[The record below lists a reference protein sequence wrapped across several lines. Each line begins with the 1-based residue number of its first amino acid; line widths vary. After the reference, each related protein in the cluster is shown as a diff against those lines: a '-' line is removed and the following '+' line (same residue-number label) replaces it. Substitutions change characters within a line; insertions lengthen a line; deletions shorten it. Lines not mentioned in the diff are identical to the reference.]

1 MFVCRGNAAI
11 LLVSPLSVINKTV
24 EQNSIFLSEFSGSVM
39 PNDGNIMRLHVFGNN
54 HASY

>member
-39 PNDGNIMRLHVFGNN
+39 PNDGNIMRLNVFGNN
-54 HASY
+54 HVSY